1 MTPEQEE
8 IRGNEADRLL
18 RDALF
23 VEAFQKTEEAIV
35 QKLKTCAL
43 SDRELQHELILTM
56 QLLNRVHGY
65 IKTVAE
71 TGKLAKLQK
80 AQKTF
85 ADRML
90 RRA

>member
-1 MTPEQEE
+1 MSPEQEE

-18 RDALF
+18 NDHLF
-23 VEAFQKTEEAIV
+23 KEAFTETEAAIV
-35 QKLKTCAL
+35 QRLKTCPV
-43 SDRELQHELILTM
+43 SDRELQHELILTL

-80 AQKTF
+80 MQKSF